1 MTGEE
6 AGGTERA
13 MKGTEGKK
21 ERGKTPIGEYKEIDS
36 IMSYFDDDILKKP
49 VNNYKTDLEGE
60 FRRKKGLA
68 MHYYFEH
75 MTNDYEND
83 RKNAKSAFLS
93 RYGNMLGKK
102 LIEELLERMEKFVAK
117 NKEIKEY
124 QILDFLNIDNSIMSF
139 NDNSLK
145 DLVYDNGFSTQ
156 SEKFDFLLDIN
167 NEKIKAKKGEVYVP
181 VFYFISGLVKSGD
194 TLKIKD
200 YELKVAGFVR
210 DSQMNSSISSSKR
223 FVVNKLDYDNIKS
236 FGHLVLCVFMM
247 YTFMKSRHGRAI
259 LSIREDEIASES
271 SGINLTFY
279 KTLAFAYSAFF
290 AGVAGGMYAH
300 YIGILG
306 AKNFDFN
313 KSIDILVIVVLG
325 GLGSFTGSAIG
336 AIVLTILPE
345 MLRGFNDYRMFIYAV
360 MLILMMMFRPSGLLG
375 TKEFSLT
382 NLVSK
387 ALPKNVK
394 GGGKNG

>member
-1 MTGEE
+1 MNTFNKKNFIINILGVSILFIVINILIQSGIINSYINGILILVCINVVLAISLNITAGCLGQMALGHAGFMSIGAYTAALFTKSNTIPGVGGYIVALILGGLVAMIIGVVRGIPALRLRGDYLAILTLAFCEIIRVLIEFFKFTGG
-6 AGGTERA
+6 A
-13 MKGTEGKK
+13 
-21 ERGKTPIGEYKEIDS
+21 
-36 IMSYFDDDILKKP
+36 
-49 VNNYKTDLEGE
+49 
-60 FRRKKGLA
+60 KGL
-68 MHYYFEH
+68 
-75 MTNDYEND
+75 TGIKLN
-83 RKNAKSAFLS
+83 KNFSII
-93 RYGNMLGKK
+93 YIIML
-102 LIEELLERMEKFVAK
+102 
-117 NKEIKEY
+117 
-124 QILDFLNIDNSIMSF
+124 
-139 NDNSLK
+139 
-145 DLVYDNGFSTQ
+145 
-156 SEKFDFLLDIN
+156 
-167 NEKIKAKKGEVYVP
+167 
-181 VFYFISGLVKSGD
+181 
-194 TLKIKD
+194 
-200 YELKVAGFVR
+200 
-210 DSQMNSSISSSKR
+210 
-223 FVVNKLDYDNIKS
+223 
-236 FGHLVLCVFMM
+236 LCVFMM

-345 MLRGFNDYRMFIYAV
+345 MLRGFNDYRMFIYAL

>member
-1 MTGEE
+1 MNTFNKKNFIINILGVSILFIVINILIQSGIINSYINGILILVCINVVLAISLNITAGCLGQMALGHAGFMSIGAYTAALFTKSNMIPGVGGYIVALILGGLVAMIIGVVIGIPALRLRGDYLAILTLAFCEIIRVLIEFFKFTGG
-6 AGGTERA
+6 A
-13 MKGTEGKK
+13 
-21 ERGKTPIGEYKEIDS
+21 
-36 IMSYFDDDILKKP
+36 
-49 VNNYKTDLEGE
+49 
-60 FRRKKGLA
+60 KGL
-68 MHYYFEH
+68 
-75 MTNDYEND
+75 TGIKLN
-83 RKNAKSAFLS
+83 KNFSII
-93 RYGNMLGKK
+93 YIIML
-102 LIEELLERMEKFVAK
+102 
-117 NKEIKEY
+117 
-124 QILDFLNIDNSIMSF
+124 
-139 NDNSLK
+139 
-145 DLVYDNGFSTQ
+145 
-156 SEKFDFLLDIN
+156 
-167 NEKIKAKKGEVYVP
+167 
-181 VFYFISGLVKSGD
+181 
-194 TLKIKD
+194 
-200 YELKVAGFVR
+200 
-210 DSQMNSSISSSKR
+210 
-223 FVVNKLDYDNIKS
+223 
-236 FGHLVLCVFMM
+236 LCVFMM

-271 SGINLTFY
+271 SGINLTFF

-325 GLGSFTGSAIG
+325 GLGSFTGSVIG

-345 MLRGFNDYRMFIYAV
+345 MLRGFNDYRMFIYAL

-375 TKEFSLT
+375 TTEFSLT

>member
-1 MTGEE
+1 MNTFNKKNFIINILGVSILFIVINILIQSGIINSYINGILILVCINIVLAISLNITAGCLGQMALGHAGFMSIGAYTAALFTKSNMIPGVGGYIVALILGGLVAMIIGVVIGIPALRLRGDYLAILTLAFCEIIRVLIEFFKFTGG
-6 AGGTERA
+6 A
-13 MKGTEGKK
+13 
-21 ERGKTPIGEYKEIDS
+21 
-36 IMSYFDDDILKKP
+36 
-49 VNNYKTDLEGE
+49 
-60 FRRKKGLA
+60 KGL
-68 MHYYFEH
+68 
-75 MTNDYEND
+75 TGIKLN
-83 RKNAKSAFLS
+83 KNFSII
-93 RYGNMLGKK
+93 YIIML
-102 LIEELLERMEKFVAK
+102 
-117 NKEIKEY
+117 
-124 QILDFLNIDNSIMSF
+124 
-139 NDNSLK
+139 
-145 DLVYDNGFSTQ
+145 
-156 SEKFDFLLDIN
+156 
-167 NEKIKAKKGEVYVP
+167 
-181 VFYFISGLVKSGD
+181 
-194 TLKIKD
+194 
-200 YELKVAGFVR
+200 
-210 DSQMNSSISSSKR
+210 
-223 FVVNKLDYDNIKS
+223 
-236 FGHLVLCVFMM
+236 LCVFMM

-345 MLRGFNDYRMFIYAV
+345 MLRGFNDYRMFIYAL

>member
-1 MTGEE
+1 MNTFNKKNFIINILGVSILFVVINILIQSGMINSYISGILILVCINIVLAISLNITAGCLGQMALGHAGFMSIGAYTA
-6 AGGTERA
+6 AGGYVLALILGGLIA
-13 MKGTEGKK
+13 MIIGVVIGIPALRL
-21 ERGKTPIGEYKEIDS
+21 RGDYLAILTLAFCEI
-36 IMSYFDDDILKKP
+36 IRVLI
-49 VNNYKTDLEGE
+49 E
-60 FRRKKGLA
+60 FFKFTGGAKGL
-68 MHYYFEH
+68 
-75 MTNDYEND
+75 TGIKLN
-83 RKNAKSAFLS
+83 KNFAII
-93 RYGNMLGKK
+93 YIIML
-102 LIEELLERMEKFVAK
+102 
-117 NKEIKEY
+117 
-124 QILDFLNIDNSIMSF
+124 
-139 NDNSLK
+139 
-145 DLVYDNGFSTQ
+145 
-156 SEKFDFLLDIN
+156 
-167 NEKIKAKKGEVYVP
+167 
-181 VFYFISGLVKSGD
+181 
-194 TLKIKD
+194 
-200 YELKVAGFVR
+200 
-210 DSQMNSSISSSKR
+210 
-223 FVVNKLDYDNIKS
+223 
-236 FGHLVLCVFMM
+236 LCVFMM

>member
-1 MTGEE
+1 MNTFNKKNFIINILGVSILFVVINILIQSGMINSYISGILILVCINIVLAISLNITAGCLGQMALGHAGFMSIGAYTAALFTKSNLIPGVGGYVLALILGGLIAMIIGVIIGIPALRLRGDYLAILTLAFCEIIRVLIEFFKFTGG
-6 AGGTERA
+6 A
-13 MKGTEGKK
+13 
-21 ERGKTPIGEYKEIDS
+21 
-36 IMSYFDDDILKKP
+36 
-49 VNNYKTDLEGE
+49 
-60 FRRKKGLA
+60 KGL
-68 MHYYFEH
+68 
-75 MTNDYEND
+75 TGIKLN
-83 RKNAKSAFLS
+83 KNFAII
-93 RYGNMLGKK
+93 YIIML
-102 LIEELLERMEKFVAK
+102 
-117 NKEIKEY
+117 
-124 QILDFLNIDNSIMSF
+124 
-139 NDNSLK
+139 
-145 DLVYDNGFSTQ
+145 
-156 SEKFDFLLDIN
+156 
-167 NEKIKAKKGEVYVP
+167 
-181 VFYFISGLVKSGD
+181 
-194 TLKIKD
+194 
-200 YELKVAGFVR
+200 
-210 DSQMNSSISSSKR
+210 
-223 FVVNKLDYDNIKS
+223 
-236 FGHLVLCVFMM
+236 LCVFMM

>member
-1 MTGEE
+1 MNTFNKKNFIINILGVSVLFIVINILIQSGMINSYISGILILVCINIVLAISLNITAGCLGQMALGHAGFMSIGAYTAALFTKSNLIPGVGGYVLALILGGLIAMIIGVVIGIPALRLRGDYLAILTLAFCEIIRVLIEFFKFTGG
-6 AGGTERA
+6 A
-13 MKGTEGKK
+13 
-21 ERGKTPIGEYKEIDS
+21 
-36 IMSYFDDDILKKP
+36 
-49 VNNYKTDLEGE
+49 
-60 FRRKKGLA
+60 KGL
-68 MHYYFEH
+68 
-75 MTNDYEND
+75 TGIKLN
-83 RKNAKSAFLS
+83 KNFAII
-93 RYGNMLGKK
+93 YIIML
-102 LIEELLERMEKFVAK
+102 
-117 NKEIKEY
+117 
-124 QILDFLNIDNSIMSF
+124 
-139 NDNSLK
+139 
-145 DLVYDNGFSTQ
+145 
-156 SEKFDFLLDIN
+156 
-167 NEKIKAKKGEVYVP
+167 
-181 VFYFISGLVKSGD
+181 
-194 TLKIKD
+194 
-200 YELKVAGFVR
+200 
-210 DSQMNSSISSSKR
+210 
-223 FVVNKLDYDNIKS
+223 
-236 FGHLVLCVFMM
+236 LCVFMM

>member
-1 MTGEE
+1 MNTFNKKNFIINILGVSILFIVINILIQSGMINSYISGILILVCINIVLAISLNITAGCLGQMALGHAGFMSIGAYTAALFTKSNLIPGVGGYVLALILGGLVAMIIGVVIGIPALRLRGDYLAILTLAFCEIIRVLIEFFKFTGG
-6 AGGTERA
+6 A
-13 MKGTEGKK
+13 
-21 ERGKTPIGEYKEIDS
+21 
-36 IMSYFDDDILKKP
+36 
-49 VNNYKTDLEGE
+49 
-60 FRRKKGLA
+60 KGL
-68 MHYYFEH
+68 
-75 MTNDYEND
+75 TGIKLN
-83 RKNAKSAFLS
+83 KNFAII
-93 RYGNMLGKK
+93 YIIML
-102 LIEELLERMEKFVAK
+102 
-117 NKEIKEY
+117 
-124 QILDFLNIDNSIMSF
+124 
-139 NDNSLK
+139 
-145 DLVYDNGFSTQ
+145 
-156 SEKFDFLLDIN
+156 
-167 NEKIKAKKGEVYVP
+167 
-181 VFYFISGLVKSGD
+181 
-194 TLKIKD
+194 
-200 YELKVAGFVR
+200 
-210 DSQMNSSISSSKR
+210 
-223 FVVNKLDYDNIKS
+223 
-236 FGHLVLCVFMM
+236 LCVFMM

-336 AIVLTILPE
+336 ALVLTILPE

>member
-1 MTGEE
+1 MNTFNKKNFIINILGVSVLFVVINILIQSGMINSYISGILILVCINIVLAISLNITAGCLGQMALGHAGFMSIGAYTAALFTKSNLIPGVGGYVLALILGGLVAMIIGVVIGIPALRLRGDYLAILTLAFCEIIRVLIEFFKFTGG
-6 AGGTERA
+6 A
-13 MKGTEGKK
+13 
-21 ERGKTPIGEYKEIDS
+21 
-36 IMSYFDDDILKKP
+36 
-49 VNNYKTDLEGE
+49 
-60 FRRKKGLA
+60 KGL
-68 MHYYFEH
+68 
-75 MTNDYEND
+75 TGIKLN
-83 RKNAKSAFLS
+83 KNFDII
-93 RYGNMLGKK
+93 YIIML
-102 LIEELLERMEKFVAK
+102 
-117 NKEIKEY
+117 
-124 QILDFLNIDNSIMSF
+124 
-139 NDNSLK
+139 
-145 DLVYDNGFSTQ
+145 
-156 SEKFDFLLDIN
+156 
-167 NEKIKAKKGEVYVP
+167 
-181 VFYFISGLVKSGD
+181 
-194 TLKIKD
+194 
-200 YELKVAGFVR
+200 
-210 DSQMNSSISSSKR
+210 
-223 FVVNKLDYDNIKS
+223 
-236 FGHLVLCVFMM
+236 LCVFMM

>member
-1 MTGEE
+1 MNTFNKKNFIINILGVSILFIVINILIQSGMINSYISGILILVCINIVLAISLNITAGCLGQMALGHAGFMSIGAYTAALFTKTNLIPGVGGYVLALILGGLVAMIIGVVIGIPALRLRGDYLAILTLAFCEIIRVLIEFFKFTGG
-6 AGGTERA
+6 A
-13 MKGTEGKK
+13 
-21 ERGKTPIGEYKEIDS
+21 
-36 IMSYFDDDILKKP
+36 
-49 VNNYKTDLEGE
+49 
-60 FRRKKGLA
+60 KGL
-68 MHYYFEH
+68 
-75 MTNDYEND
+75 TGIKLN
-83 RKNAKSAFLS
+83 KNFAII
-93 RYGNMLGKK
+93 YIIML
-102 LIEELLERMEKFVAK
+102 
-117 NKEIKEY
+117 
-124 QILDFLNIDNSIMSF
+124 
-139 NDNSLK
+139 
-145 DLVYDNGFSTQ
+145 
-156 SEKFDFLLDIN
+156 
-167 NEKIKAKKGEVYVP
+167 
-181 VFYFISGLVKSGD
+181 
-194 TLKIKD
+194 
-200 YELKVAGFVR
+200 
-210 DSQMNSSISSSKR
+210 
-223 FVVNKLDYDNIKS
+223 
-236 FGHLVLCVFMM
+236 LCVFMM

>member
-1 MTGEE
+1 MNTFNKKNFIINILGVSILFVVINILIQSGMINSYISGILILVCINIVLAISLNITAGCLGQMALGHAGFMSIGAYTAALFTKSNLIPGVGGYVLALILGGFVAMIIGVVIGIPALRLRGDYLAILTLAFCEIIRVLIEFFKFTGG
-6 AGGTERA
+6 A
-13 MKGTEGKK
+13 
-21 ERGKTPIGEYKEIDS
+21 
-36 IMSYFDDDILKKP
+36 
-49 VNNYKTDLEGE
+49 
-60 FRRKKGLA
+60 KGL
-68 MHYYFEH
+68 
-75 MTNDYEND
+75 TGIKLN
-83 RKNAKSAFLS
+83 KNFAII
-93 RYGNMLGKK
+93 YIIML
-102 LIEELLERMEKFVAK
+102 
-117 NKEIKEY
+117 
-124 QILDFLNIDNSIMSF
+124 
-139 NDNSLK
+139 
-145 DLVYDNGFSTQ
+145 
-156 SEKFDFLLDIN
+156 
-167 NEKIKAKKGEVYVP
+167 
-181 VFYFISGLVKSGD
+181 
-194 TLKIKD
+194 
-200 YELKVAGFVR
+200 
-210 DSQMNSSISSSKR
+210 
-223 FVVNKLDYDNIKS
+223 
-236 FGHLVLCVFMM
+236 LCVFMM

>member
-1 MTGEE
+1 MNTFNKKNFIINILGVSVLFIVINILIQSGMINSYISGILILVCINIVLAISLNITAGCLGQMALGHSGFMSIGAYTAALFTKSNLIPGVGGYVLALILGGLVAMIIGVVIGIPALRLRGDYLAILTLAFCEIIRVLIEFFKFTGG
-6 AGGTERA
+6 A
-13 MKGTEGKK
+13 
-21 ERGKTPIGEYKEIDS
+21 
-36 IMSYFDDDILKKP
+36 
-49 VNNYKTDLEGE
+49 
-60 FRRKKGLA
+60 KGL
-68 MHYYFEH
+68 
-75 MTNDYEND
+75 TGIKLN
-83 RKNAKSAFLS
+83 KNFAII
-93 RYGNMLGKK
+93 YIIML
-102 LIEELLERMEKFVAK
+102 
-117 NKEIKEY
+117 
-124 QILDFLNIDNSIMSF
+124 
-139 NDNSLK
+139 
-145 DLVYDNGFSTQ
+145 
-156 SEKFDFLLDIN
+156 
-167 NEKIKAKKGEVYVP
+167 
-181 VFYFISGLVKSGD
+181 
-194 TLKIKD
+194 
-200 YELKVAGFVR
+200 
-210 DSQMNSSISSSKR
+210 
-223 FVVNKLDYDNIKS
+223 
-236 FGHLVLCVFMM
+236 LCVFMM

>member
-1 MTGEE
+1 MNTFNKKNFIINILGVSILFIVINILIQSGIINSYINGILILVCINVVLAISLNITAGCLGQMALGHAGFMSIGAYTAALFTKSNMIPGVGGYIVALILGGLVAMIIGVVIGIPALRLRGDYLAILTLAFCEIIRVLIEFFKFTGG
-6 AGGTERA
+6 A
-13 MKGTEGKK
+13 
-21 ERGKTPIGEYKEIDS
+21 
-36 IMSYFDDDILKKP
+36 
-49 VNNYKTDLEGE
+49 
-60 FRRKKGLA
+60 KGLSGLKL
-68 MHYYFEH
+68 
-75 MTNDYEND
+75 N
-83 RKNAKSAFLS
+83 KNF
-93 RYGNMLGKK
+93 
-102 LIEELLERMEKFVAK
+102 
-117 NKEIKEY
+117 
-124 QILDFLNIDNSIMSF
+124 SI
-139 NDNSLK
+139 
-145 DLVYDNGFSTQ
+145 
-156 SEKFDFLLDIN
+156 I
-167 NEKIKAKKGEVYVP
+167 
-181 VFYFISGLVKSGD
+181 YFIM
-194 TLKIKD
+194 
-200 YELKVAGFVR
+200 F
-210 DSQMNSSISSSKR
+210 
-223 FVVNKLDYDNIKS
+223 
-236 FGHLVLCVFMM
+236 LCVFMM

-345 MLRGFNDYRMFIYAV
+345 MLRGFNDYRMFIYAL

>member
-1 MTGEE
+1 MNTFNKKNFIINILGVSVLFIVINILIQSGMINSYISGILILVCINIVLAISLNITAGCLGQMALGHAGFMSIGAYTAALFTKSNLIPGVGGYVLALILGGLVAMIIGVIIGIPALRLRGDYLAILTLAFCEIIRVLIEFFKFTGG
-6 AGGTERA
+6 A
-13 MKGTEGKK
+13 
-21 ERGKTPIGEYKEIDS
+21 
-36 IMSYFDDDILKKP
+36 
-49 VNNYKTDLEGE
+49 
-60 FRRKKGLA
+60 KGL
-68 MHYYFEH
+68 
-75 MTNDYEND
+75 TGIKLN
-83 RKNAKSAFLS
+83 KNFAII
-93 RYGNMLGKK
+93 YIIML
-102 LIEELLERMEKFVAK
+102 
-117 NKEIKEY
+117 
-124 QILDFLNIDNSIMSF
+124 
-139 NDNSLK
+139 
-145 DLVYDNGFSTQ
+145 
-156 SEKFDFLLDIN
+156 
-167 NEKIKAKKGEVYVP
+167 
-181 VFYFISGLVKSGD
+181 
-194 TLKIKD
+194 
-200 YELKVAGFVR
+200 
-210 DSQMNSSISSSKR
+210 
-223 FVVNKLDYDNIKS
+223 
-236 FGHLVLCVFMM
+236 LCVFMM

-394 GGGKNG
+394 DGGKNG

>member
-1 MTGEE
+1 MNTFNKKNFIINILGVSILFVVINILIQSGMINSYISGILILVCINIVLAISLNITAGCLGQMALGHAGFMSIGAYTAALFTKSNLIPGVGGYVLALILGGLVAMIIGVVIGIPALRLRGDYLAILTLAFCEIIRVLIEFFKFTGG
-6 AGGTERA
+6 A
-13 MKGTEGKK
+13 
-21 ERGKTPIGEYKEIDS
+21 
-36 IMSYFDDDILKKP
+36 
-49 VNNYKTDLEGE
+49 
-60 FRRKKGLA
+60 KGL
-68 MHYYFEH
+68 
-75 MTNDYEND
+75 TGIKLQ
-83 RKNAKSAFLS
+83 KNFAII
-93 RYGNMLGKK
+93 YIIML
-102 LIEELLERMEKFVAK
+102 
-117 NKEIKEY
+117 
-124 QILDFLNIDNSIMSF
+124 
-139 NDNSLK
+139 
-145 DLVYDNGFSTQ
+145 
-156 SEKFDFLLDIN
+156 
-167 NEKIKAKKGEVYVP
+167 
-181 VFYFISGLVKSGD
+181 
-194 TLKIKD
+194 
-200 YELKVAGFVR
+200 
-210 DSQMNSSISSSKR
+210 
-223 FVVNKLDYDNIKS
+223 
-236 FGHLVLCVFMM
+236 LCVFTM

>member
-1 MTGEE
+1 MNTFNKKNFIINILGVSVLFIVINILIQSGMINSYISGILILVCINIVLAISLNITAGCLGQMALGHAGFMSIGAYTAALFTKSNLIPGVGGYVLALILGGLIAMIIGVIIGIPALRLRGDYLAILTLAFCEIIRVLIEFFKFTGG
-6 AGGTERA
+6 A
-13 MKGTEGKK
+13 
-21 ERGKTPIGEYKEIDS
+21 
-36 IMSYFDDDILKKP
+36 
-49 VNNYKTDLEGE
+49 
-60 FRRKKGLA
+60 KGL
-68 MHYYFEH
+68 
-75 MTNDYEND
+75 TGIKLQ
-83 RKNAKSAFLS
+83 KNFAII
-93 RYGNMLGKK
+93 YIIML
-102 LIEELLERMEKFVAK
+102 
-117 NKEIKEY
+117 
-124 QILDFLNIDNSIMSF
+124 
-139 NDNSLK
+139 
-145 DLVYDNGFSTQ
+145 
-156 SEKFDFLLDIN
+156 
-167 NEKIKAKKGEVYVP
+167 
-181 VFYFISGLVKSGD
+181 
-194 TLKIKD
+194 
-200 YELKVAGFVR
+200 
-210 DSQMNSSISSSKR
+210 
-223 FVVNKLDYDNIKS
+223 
-236 FGHLVLCVFMM
+236 LCVFMM

>member
-1 MTGEE
+1 MNTFNKKNFIINILGVSILFIVINILIQSGIINSYINGILILVCINVVLAISLNITAGCLGQMALGHAGFMSIGAYTAALFTKSNTIPGFGGYIVALILGGLVAMIIGVVIGIPALRLRGDYLAILTLAFCEIIRVLIEFFKFTGG
-6 AGGTERA
+6 A
-13 MKGTEGKK
+13 
-21 ERGKTPIGEYKEIDS
+21 
-36 IMSYFDDDILKKP
+36 
-49 VNNYKTDLEGE
+49 
-60 FRRKKGLA
+60 KGL
-68 MHYYFEH
+68 
-75 MTNDYEND
+75 TGIKLN
-83 RKNAKSAFLS
+83 KNFSII
-93 RYGNMLGKK
+93 YIIML
-102 LIEELLERMEKFVAK
+102 
-117 NKEIKEY
+117 
-124 QILDFLNIDNSIMSF
+124 
-139 NDNSLK
+139 
-145 DLVYDNGFSTQ
+145 
-156 SEKFDFLLDIN
+156 
-167 NEKIKAKKGEVYVP
+167 
-181 VFYFISGLVKSGD
+181 
-194 TLKIKD
+194 
-200 YELKVAGFVR
+200 
-210 DSQMNSSISSSKR
+210 
-223 FVVNKLDYDNIKS
+223 
-236 FGHLVLCVFMM
+236 LCVFMM

-345 MLRGFNDYRMFIYAV
+345 MLRGFNDYRMFIYAL

>member
-1 MTGEE
+1 MNTFNKKNFIINILGVSVLFIVINILIQSGMINSYISGILILVCINIVLAISLNITAGCLGQMALGHAGFMSIGAYTAALFTKSNLIPGVGGYVLALILGGLVAMIIGVVIGIPALRLRGDYLAILTLAFCEIIRVLIEFFKFTGG
-6 AGGTERA
+6 A
-13 MKGTEGKK
+13 
-21 ERGKTPIGEYKEIDS
+21 
-36 IMSYFDDDILKKP
+36 
-49 VNNYKTDLEGE
+49 
-60 FRRKKGLA
+60 KGL
-68 MHYYFEH
+68 
-75 MTNDYEND
+75 TGIKLN
-83 RKNAKSAFLS
+83 KNFAII
-93 RYGNMLGKK
+93 YIIML
-102 LIEELLERMEKFVAK
+102 
-117 NKEIKEY
+117 
-124 QILDFLNIDNSIMSF
+124 
-139 NDNSLK
+139 
-145 DLVYDNGFSTQ
+145 
-156 SEKFDFLLDIN
+156 
-167 NEKIKAKKGEVYVP
+167 
-181 VFYFISGLVKSGD
+181 
-194 TLKIKD
+194 
-200 YELKVAGFVR
+200 
-210 DSQMNSSISSSKR
+210 
-223 FVVNKLDYDNIKS
+223 
-236 FGHLVLCVFMM
+236 LCVFMM

>member
-1 MTGEE
+1 MNTFNKKNFIINILGVSILFIVINILIQSGMINSYISGILILVCINIVLAISLNITAGCLGQMALGHAGFMSIGAYTAALFTKSNLIPGVGGYVLALILGGLVAMIIGVVIGIPALRLRGDYLAILTLAFCEIIRVLIEFFKFTGG
-6 AGGTERA
+6 A
-13 MKGTEGKK
+13 
-21 ERGKTPIGEYKEIDS
+21 
-36 IMSYFDDDILKKP
+36 
-49 VNNYKTDLEGE
+49 
-60 FRRKKGLA
+60 KGL
-68 MHYYFEH
+68 
-75 MTNDYEND
+75 TGIKLQ
-83 RKNAKSAFLS
+83 KNFAII
-93 RYGNMLGKK
+93 YIIML
-102 LIEELLERMEKFVAK
+102 
-117 NKEIKEY
+117 
-124 QILDFLNIDNSIMSF
+124 
-139 NDNSLK
+139 
-145 DLVYDNGFSTQ
+145 
-156 SEKFDFLLDIN
+156 
-167 NEKIKAKKGEVYVP
+167 
-181 VFYFISGLVKSGD
+181 
-194 TLKIKD
+194 
-200 YELKVAGFVR
+200 
-210 DSQMNSSISSSKR
+210 
-223 FVVNKLDYDNIKS
+223 
-236 FGHLVLCVFMM
+236 LCVFMM

-345 MLRGFNDYRMFIYAV
+345 MLRGFNDYRIFIYAV

>member
-1 MTGEE
+1 MNTFNKKNFIINILGVSILFIVINILIQSGIINSYINGILILVCINVVLAISLNIT
-6 AGGTERA
+6 AGCLGQMALGHAGFMSIGAYTAALFTKSNMIPGVGGYIVALILGGLVA
-13 MKGTEGKK
+13 MIIGVVIGIPALRL
-21 ERGKTPIGEYKEIDS
+21 RGDYLAILTLAFCEI
-36 IMSYFDDDILKKP
+36 IR
-49 VNNYKTDLEGE
+49 V
-60 FRRKKGLA
+60 
-68 MHYYFEH
+68 
-75 MTNDYEND
+75 
-83 RKNAKSAFLS
+83 
-93 RYGNMLGKK
+93 
-102 LIEELLERMEKFVAK
+102 LIEFFKFTGGANGLTGIKLNK
-117 NKEIKEY
+117 N
-124 QILDFLNIDNSIMSF
+124 FSIIYIIM
-139 NDNSLK
+139 L
-145 DLVYDNGFSTQ
+145 
-156 SEKFDFLLDIN
+156 
-167 NEKIKAKKGEVYVP
+167 
-181 VFYFISGLVKSGD
+181 
-194 TLKIKD
+194 
-200 YELKVAGFVR
+200 
-210 DSQMNSSISSSKR
+210 
-223 FVVNKLDYDNIKS
+223 
-236 FGHLVLCVFMM
+236 LCVFMM

-325 GLGSFTGSAIG
+325 GLGSFTGSVIG

-345 MLRGFNDYRMFIYAV
+345 MLRGFNDYRMFIYAL

>member
-1 MTGEE
+1 MNTFNNKNFIINILGVSILFIVINILIQSGIINSYINGILILVCINVVLAISLNITAGCLGQMALGHAGFMSIGAYTAALFTKSNTIPGVGGYIVALILGGLVAMIIGVVIGIPALRLRGDYLAILTLAFCEIIRVLIEFFKFTGG
-6 AGGTERA
+6 A
-13 MKGTEGKK
+13 
-21 ERGKTPIGEYKEIDS
+21 
-36 IMSYFDDDILKKP
+36 
-49 VNNYKTDLEGE
+49 
-60 FRRKKGLA
+60 KGL
-68 MHYYFEH
+68 
-75 MTNDYEND
+75 TGIKLN
-83 RKNAKSAFLS
+83 KNFSII
-93 RYGNMLGKK
+93 YIIML
-102 LIEELLERMEKFVAK
+102 
-117 NKEIKEY
+117 
-124 QILDFLNIDNSIMSF
+124 
-139 NDNSLK
+139 
-145 DLVYDNGFSTQ
+145 
-156 SEKFDFLLDIN
+156 
-167 NEKIKAKKGEVYVP
+167 
-181 VFYFISGLVKSGD
+181 
-194 TLKIKD
+194 
-200 YELKVAGFVR
+200 
-210 DSQMNSSISSSKR
+210 
-223 FVVNKLDYDNIKS
+223 
-236 FGHLVLCVFMM
+236 LCVFMM

-345 MLRGFNDYRMFIYAV
+345 MLRGFNDYRMFIYAL

>member
-1 MTGEE
+1 MNTFNKKNFIINILGVSILFIVINILIQSGIINSYINGILILVCINVVLAISLNITAGCLGQMALGHAGFMSIGAYTAALFTKSNMIPGVGGYIVALILGGLVAMIIGVVIGIPALRLRGDYLAILTLAFCEIIRVLIEFFKFTGG
-6 AGGTERA
+6 A
-13 MKGTEGKK
+13 
-21 ERGKTPIGEYKEIDS
+21 
-36 IMSYFDDDILKKP
+36 
-49 VNNYKTDLEGE
+49 
-60 FRRKKGLA
+60 KGL
-68 MHYYFEH
+68 
-75 MTNDYEND
+75 TGIKLN
-83 RKNAKSAFLS
+83 KNFSII
-93 RYGNMLGKK
+93 YIIML
-102 LIEELLERMEKFVAK
+102 
-117 NKEIKEY
+117 
-124 QILDFLNIDNSIMSF
+124 
-139 NDNSLK
+139 
-145 DLVYDNGFSTQ
+145 
-156 SEKFDFLLDIN
+156 
-167 NEKIKAKKGEVYVP
+167 
-181 VFYFISGLVKSGD
+181 
-194 TLKIKD
+194 
-200 YELKVAGFVR
+200 
-210 DSQMNSSISSSKR
+210 
-223 FVVNKLDYDNIKS
+223 
-236 FGHLVLCVFMM
+236 LCVFMM

-325 GLGSFTGSAIG
+325 GLGSFTGSVIG

-345 MLRGFNDYRMFIYAV
+345 MLRGFNDYRMFIYAL

>member
-1 MTGEE
+1 MNTFNKKNFIINILGVSVLFIVINILIQSGMINSYISGILILVCINIVLAISLNITAGCLGQMALGHAGFMSIGAYTAALFTKSNLIPGVGGYVLALILGGLVAMIIGVVIGIPALRLRGDYLAILTLAFCEIIRVLIEFFKFTGG
-6 AGGTERA
+6 A
-13 MKGTEGKK
+13 
-21 ERGKTPIGEYKEIDS
+21 
-36 IMSYFDDDILKKP
+36 
-49 VNNYKTDLEGE
+49 
-60 FRRKKGLA
+60 KGL
-68 MHYYFEH
+68 
-75 MTNDYEND
+75 TGIKLQ
-83 RKNAKSAFLS
+83 KNFAII
-93 RYGNMLGKK
+93 YIIML
-102 LIEELLERMEKFVAK
+102 
-117 NKEIKEY
+117 
-124 QILDFLNIDNSIMSF
+124 
-139 NDNSLK
+139 
-145 DLVYDNGFSTQ
+145 
-156 SEKFDFLLDIN
+156 
-167 NEKIKAKKGEVYVP
+167 
-181 VFYFISGLVKSGD
+181 
-194 TLKIKD
+194 
-200 YELKVAGFVR
+200 
-210 DSQMNSSISSSKR
+210 
-223 FVVNKLDYDNIKS
+223 
-236 FGHLVLCVFMM
+236 LCVFMM

>member
-1 MTGEE
+1 MNTFNKKNFIINILGVSILFVVINILIQSGMINSYISGILILVCINIVLAISLNITAGCLGQMALGHAGFMSIGAYTAALFTKSNLIPGVGGYIIALILGGLIAMIIGVIIGIPALRLRGDYLAILTLAFCEIIRVLIEFFKFTGG
-6 AGGTERA
+6 A
-13 MKGTEGKK
+13 
-21 ERGKTPIGEYKEIDS
+21 
-36 IMSYFDDDILKKP
+36 
-49 VNNYKTDLEGE
+49 
-60 FRRKKGLA
+60 KGL
-68 MHYYFEH
+68 
-75 MTNDYEND
+75 TGIKLN
-83 RKNAKSAFLS
+83 KNFAII
-93 RYGNMLGKK
+93 YIIML
-102 LIEELLERMEKFVAK
+102 
-117 NKEIKEY
+117 
-124 QILDFLNIDNSIMSF
+124 
-139 NDNSLK
+139 
-145 DLVYDNGFSTQ
+145 
-156 SEKFDFLLDIN
+156 
-167 NEKIKAKKGEVYVP
+167 
-181 VFYFISGLVKSGD
+181 
-194 TLKIKD
+194 
-200 YELKVAGFVR
+200 
-210 DSQMNSSISSSKR
+210 
-223 FVVNKLDYDNIKS
+223 
-236 FGHLVLCVFMM
+236 LCVFMM

>member
-1 MTGEE
+1 MNTFNKKNFIINILGVSILFIVINILIQSGMINSYISGILILVCINIVLAISLNITAGCLGQMALGHAGFMSIGAYTAALFTKSNLIPGVGGYVLALILGGLIAMIIGVIIGIPALRLRGDYLAILTLAFCEIIRVLIEFFKFTGG
-6 AGGTERA
+6 A
-13 MKGTEGKK
+13 
-21 ERGKTPIGEYKEIDS
+21 
-36 IMSYFDDDILKKP
+36 
-49 VNNYKTDLEGE
+49 
-60 FRRKKGLA
+60 KGL
-68 MHYYFEH
+68 
-75 MTNDYEND
+75 TGIKLQ
-83 RKNAKSAFLS
+83 KNFAII
-93 RYGNMLGKK
+93 YIIML
-102 LIEELLERMEKFVAK
+102 
-117 NKEIKEY
+117 
-124 QILDFLNIDNSIMSF
+124 
-139 NDNSLK
+139 
-145 DLVYDNGFSTQ
+145 
-156 SEKFDFLLDIN
+156 
-167 NEKIKAKKGEVYVP
+167 
-181 VFYFISGLVKSGD
+181 
-194 TLKIKD
+194 
-200 YELKVAGFVR
+200 
-210 DSQMNSSISSSKR
+210 
-223 FVVNKLDYDNIKS
+223 
-236 FGHLVLCVFMM
+236 LCVFMM

>member
-1 MTGEE
+1 MNTFNKKNFIINILGVSILFIVINILIQSGIINSYINGILILVCINVVLAISLNITAGCLGQMALGHAGFMSIGAYTAALFTKSNMIPGVGGYIVALILGGLVAMIIGVVIGIPALRLRGDYLAILTLAFCEIIRVLIEFFKFTGG
-6 AGGTERA
+6 A
-13 MKGTEGKK
+13 
-21 ERGKTPIGEYKEIDS
+21 
-36 IMSYFDDDILKKP
+36 
-49 VNNYKTDLEGE
+49 
-60 FRRKKGLA
+60 KGL
-68 MHYYFEH
+68 
-75 MTNDYEND
+75 TGIKLN
-83 RKNAKSAFLS
+83 KNFSII
-93 RYGNMLGKK
+93 YIIML
-102 LIEELLERMEKFVAK
+102 
-117 NKEIKEY
+117 
-124 QILDFLNIDNSIMSF
+124 
-139 NDNSLK
+139 
-145 DLVYDNGFSTQ
+145 
-156 SEKFDFLLDIN
+156 
-167 NEKIKAKKGEVYVP
+167 
-181 VFYFISGLVKSGD
+181 
-194 TLKIKD
+194 
-200 YELKVAGFVR
+200 
-210 DSQMNSSISSSKR
+210 
-223 FVVNKLDYDNIKS
+223 
-236 FGHLVLCVFMM
+236 LCVFMM

-313 KSIDILVIVVLG
+313 KSIDILVIVALG
-325 GLGSFTGSAIG
+325 GLGSFTGSVIG

-345 MLRGFNDYRMFIYAV
+345 MLRGFNDYRMFIYAL

>member
-1 MTGEE
+1 MNTFNKKNFIINILGVSILFIVINILIQSGMINSYISGILILVCINIVLAISLNITAGCLGQMALGHAGFMSIGAYTAALFTKSNLIPGVGGYIIALILGGLVAMIIGVIIGIPALRLRGDYLAILTLAFCEIIRVLIEFFKFTGG
-6 AGGTERA
+6 A
-13 MKGTEGKK
+13 
-21 ERGKTPIGEYKEIDS
+21 
-36 IMSYFDDDILKKP
+36 
-49 VNNYKTDLEGE
+49 
-60 FRRKKGLA
+60 KGL
-68 MHYYFEH
+68 
-75 MTNDYEND
+75 T
-83 RKNAKSAFLS
+83 
-93 RYGNMLGKK
+93 GIK
-102 LIEELLERMEKFVAK
+102 L
-117 NKEIKEY
+117 N
-124 QILDFLNIDNSIMSF
+124 
-139 NDNSLK
+139 
-145 DLVYDNGFSTQ
+145 
-156 SEKFDFLLDIN
+156 
-167 NEKIKAKKGEVYVP
+167 
-181 VFYFISGLVKSGD
+181 
-194 TLKIKD
+194 
-200 YELKVAGFVR
+200 
-210 DSQMNSSISSSKR
+210 
-223 FVVNKLDYDNIKS
+223 KS
-236 FGHLVLCVFMM
+236 FAIIYIIMLLCVFMM